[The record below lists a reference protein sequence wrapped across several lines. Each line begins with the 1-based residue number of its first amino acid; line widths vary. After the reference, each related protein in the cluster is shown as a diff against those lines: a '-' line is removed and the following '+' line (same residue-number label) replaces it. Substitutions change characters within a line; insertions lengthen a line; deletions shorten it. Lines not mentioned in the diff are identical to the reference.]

1 MYFSIFYVPSYG
13 SVIDE
18 QIIFLERHENI
29 FQSAILMA
37 LLATNYIH
45 LCKETLWLFANIV
58 NNESVVVQEQLVEQ
72 DLMDKLEYHTV
83 QAVQKLDP
91 YALLNI

>member
-1 MYFSIFYVPSYG
+1 MANIFN
-13 SVIDE
+13 
-18 QIIFLERHENI
+18 F

-58 NNESVVVQEQLVEQ
+58 NCESVIVQVAIVHQQFYVILSRIKK
-72 DLMDKLEYHTV
+72 KLF
-83 QAVQKLDP
+83 K
-91 YALLNI
+91 

>member
-45 LCKETLWLFANIV
+45 LCKETLWLV

>member
-1 MYFSIFYVPSYG
+1 MITIF
-13 SVIDE
+13 I
-18 QIIFLERHENI
+18 L

-58 NNESVVVQEQLVEQ
+58 NCESVIVQV
-72 DLMDKLEYHTV
+72 
-83 QAVQKLDP
+83 AI
-91 YALLNI
+91 ALATLRGYVKKTSLI